1 MTIEEKFKKI
11 EEFFWNN
18 FFYSINNDSN
28 VHNDYGSN
36 IPYQS
41 IVFANGNK
49 SLCDVGDGT
58 INLASLWTL
67 LWMKEK
73 LNIESPLNLNHA
85 LEVYDRLVEAAYTN
99 SGIDNWYAEELGIV
113 DGFFLRDDILGDG
126 NIKSNLRMLHIKE
139 LEDPCHSPFV
149 SQDQVWNMN
158 PILAQLAREGNE
170 KAERIGVEIN
180 KYIANN
186 GYTIYNPYVSRLL
199 HFYTYCPTFNE
210 NKVKAWERQQDR
222 NDNYKPKIKVK
233 RGANNWYYS
242 GGTKS
247 CLDWFI
253 NHPSTGGLKQR
264 SLRELIYKGI
274 IFILDRVYEPAY
286 RLITGSDFKHNSYY
300 CYAATS
306 GIWYNGRYKE
316 RFKDRFNSSLKDAT
330 VEAFEANIAP
340 IVLSDNTIDI
350 SALNEYLDVRGKV
363 YCDAIDS
370 INSGDYDTIQFPSPL
385 NDLLMYYLYKRIQAS
400 QIPCP

>member
-1 MTIEEKFKKI
+1 MTIEEKFEKI

-28 VHNDYGSN
+28 VGNDSGSN

-41 IVFANGNK
+41 IVFTNGSK
-49 SLCDVGDGT
+49 SLYDVGDGT
-58 INLASLWTL
+58 INLANLWTL

-73 LNIESPLNLNHA
+73 LGLESPLNLNHA
-85 LEVYDRLVEAAYTN
+85 LEVYDRLVEAAYIN
-99 SGIDNWYAEELGIV
+99 SGIDNWYVEEQGVV

-126 NIKSNLRMLHIKE
+126 NIKSNLRMLHYKE

-158 PILAQLAREGNE
+158 PILAQLAKEGNE
-170 KAERIGVEIN
+170 KAKRIGLEIN
-180 KYIANN
+180 SYIQDN
-186 GYTIYNPYVSRLL
+186 GYTIYNPYLSALV
-199 HFYTYCPTFNE
+199 HFHTYLPTFNE
-210 NKVKAWERQQDR
+210 NKVKSWERQQDR
-222 NDNYKPKIKVK
+222 DNHYEPNIKVK

-242 GGTKS
+242 GGTKAAVRFFS
-247 CLDWFI
+247 SDS
-253 NHPSTGGLKQR
+253 PTGGLAFN
-264 SLRELIYKGI
+264 SLREFIYKGI
-274 IFILDRVYEPAY
+274 VFILDRIYEPVY

-306 GIWYNGRYKE
+306 GIWYNRRYKE
-316 RFKDRFNSSLKDAT
+316 RFKDRFNGSLKDTT

-340 IVLSDNTIDI
+340 IVLSDSAIDI
-350 SALNEYLDVRGKV
+350 NNLNNYLDVRGKS
-363 YCDAIDS
+363 YCDAIDI
-370 INSGDYDTIQFPSPL
+370 INSGNYNTIQFPSPL

-400 QIPCP
+400 QIPCS

>member
-1 MTIEEKFKKI
+1 MTIEEKFEKI

-28 VHNDYGSN
+28 VGNDSGSN

-41 IVFANGNK
+41 VVFTNGGK

-58 INLASLWTL
+58 INLANLWTL

-85 LEVYDRLVEAAYTN
+85 LEVYDRLVEAAYIN
-99 SGIDNWYAEELGIV
+99 SGIDNWYVEEQGVV

-126 NIKSNLRMLHIKE
+126 NIKSNLRMLHVKE

-158 PILAQLAREGNE
+158 PILAQLAKEGNK
-170 KAERIGVEIN
+170 KAKRIGLEIN
-180 KYIANN
+180 SYIQDN
-186 GYTIYNPYVSRLL
+186 GYTVYNPYLSGLV
-199 HFYTYCPTFNE
+199 HFHTYCPTFNE
-210 NKVKAWERQQDR
+210 NKVKAWERQEDR
-222 NDNYKPKIKVK
+222 DNHYKPNIKVK

-242 GGTKS
+242 GGTKAAVRFFS
-247 CLDWFI
+247 NLS
-253 NHPSTGGLKQR
+253 STGGLAFN

-274 IFILDRVYEPAY
+274 VFILDRVYEPVY
-286 RLITGSDFKHNSYY
+286 RLTAGSNFKHNSYY

-306 GIWYNGRYKE
+306 GIWYNRRYKE
-316 RFKDRFNSSLKDAT
+316 RFKDRFNGSLKDTT

-340 IVLSDNTIDI
+340 IVLSDSAIDI
-350 SALNEYLDVRGKV
+350 NNLNNYLDVRGKS
-363 YCDAIDS
+363 YCDAIDI
-370 INSGDYDTIQFPSPL
+370 INSGNYDTIQFPSPL